1 MLIQYKVG
9 CQTKLYFRFFIA
21 IPSMYPRPMSI
32 SVIAVTKDILSGKI
46 FIRMLRT
53 EETQAALATPSKNL
67 SGKSDQSEKLNAT
80 FPKFTGC
87 KKMPMDSFR
96 GP

>member
-1 MLIQYKVG
+1 M
-9 CQTKLYFRFFIA
+9 YFRFLIA

-53 EETQAALATPSKNL
+53 EETHAALATPSKNL
-67 SGKSDQSEKLNAT
+67 PGKRDQLDELNQT

-87 KKMPMDSFR
+87 EKMPMDSF
-96 GP
+96 